1 MNASRG
7 FRLYAINSINGSL
20 LRLTLLYG
28 VLQLGLWFYP
38 GMGPYGQMDS
48 DKQLIGSPTLQ
59 EATICEDLKDFLPVN
74 QGVAFS
80 VSAGRVICYTYFNP
94 IPQKTFIYH
103 SWFQRDQ
110 LITKK
115 RLYLQPPKWA
125 TQSAIQLR
133 DTDKGPWRVEI
144 TDQADR
150 IIKVLRFSPKPSKSF
165 FKEPV
170 AVSTMPSNRCSVLT

>member
-1 MNASRG
+1 VGEDESESNQDKDLTG
-7 FRLYAINSINGSL
+7 FALYKIHFSNRSF
-20 LRLTLLYG
+20 LRVVLFCG
-28 VLQLGLWFYP
+28 VLQFGLWLQPAMFP
-38 GMGPYGQMDS
+38 RAQADS
-48 DKQLIGSPTLQ
+48 EKQTIVSLKLQ

-74 QGVAFS
+74 QGVAFP

-94 IPQKTFIYH
+94 VPQKTFIYH
-103 SWFQRDQ
+103 SWYQRDQ

-125 TQSAIQLR
+125 TQSAMQLR

-150 IIKVLRFSPKPSKSF
+150 VIRVLRFSI
-165 FKEPV
+165 
-170 AVSTMPSNRCSVLT
+170 TD

>member
-1 MNASRG
+1 MFPRAQADSEKQT
-7 FRLYAINSINGSL
+7 IVSL
-20 LRLTLLYG
+20 
-28 VLQLGLWFYP
+28 
-38 GMGPYGQMDS
+38 
-48 DKQLIGSPTLQ
+48 KLQ

-74 QGVAFS
+74 QGVAFP

-94 IPQKTFIYH
+94 VPQKTFIYH
-103 SWFQRDQ
+103 SWYQRDQ

-125 TQSAIQLR
+125 TQSAMQLR

-150 IIKVLRFSPKPSKSF
+150 VIRVLRFSI
-165 FKEPV
+165 
-170 AVSTMPSNRCSVLT
+170 TD

>member
-1 MNASRG
+1 
-7 FRLYAINSINGSL
+7 LYAKRPLNGSV
-20 LRLTLLYG
+20 LRLILLYG
-28 VLQLGLWFYP
+28 FLQLGLWFHP
-38 GMGPYGQMDS
+38 GTTPFGQADS
-48 DKQLIGSPTLQ
+48 ERQPISSPKLQ

-80 VSAGRVICYTYFNP
+80 VSAGKVICYTYFNP
-94 IPQKTFIYH
+94 VPQKTFIYH

-125 TQSAIQLR
+125 TQSAMQLR

-150 IIKVLRFSPKPSKSF
+150 VIRVLRFSI
-165 FKEPV
+165 
-170 AVSTMPSNRCSVLT
+170 TD

>member
-1 MNASRG
+1 MNP
-7 FRLYAINSINGSL
+7 LNGSL
-20 LRLTLLYG
+20 LRLIFVYG
-28 VLQLGLWFYP
+28 LLQLGLWLHP
-38 GMGPYGQMDS
+38 STTPYGQTDS
-48 DKQLIGSPTLQ
+48 ERQLIGSPKLM

-94 IPQKTFIYH
+94 VPQKTFIYH

-150 IIKVLRFSPKPSKSF
+150 IIRVLRFSI
-165 FKEPV
+165 
-170 AVSTMPSNRCSVLT
+170 TD